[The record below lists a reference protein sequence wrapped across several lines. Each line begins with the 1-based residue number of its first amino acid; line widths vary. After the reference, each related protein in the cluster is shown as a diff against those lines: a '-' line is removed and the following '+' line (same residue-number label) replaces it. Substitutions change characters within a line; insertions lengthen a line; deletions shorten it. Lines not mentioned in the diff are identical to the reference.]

1 MKVGIIGV
9 GAVGAATAMAI
20 ALRARVREVILIDR
34 DQRRANAVAMDMHYG
49 VPLSPLVRV
58 AGGDY
63 GDLAGSGRAIIAAGV
78 NEKAGG
84 AVDRDDPSG
93 RLRLLEPNLKVFED
107 IVPRLVKA
115 APRTVILIATNPPEP
130 LVEITR
136 ELAGHDRV
144 LSTSTYLDS
153 LRFRVHLAERLQ
165 VSPACVDAYVV
176 GEHGTSSVF
185 LWSSARIGGM
195 RVQDILAKREV
206 GFEEFRKAVEHD
218 VRFANI
224 SIIEGIGASQ
234 YGIGM
239 VAGRVAEVV
248 LRDEQAVFP
257 VGSHIPRY
265 GVALSLPSVVGRGGV
280 TEVLWPEMS
289 ADETRAFEHSAE
301 TLRGA
306 VARYAGRKNQKPQ
319 GTEP

>member
-1 MKVGIIGV
+1 MKAGIIGV

-20 ALRARVREVILIDR
+20 ALRSRVRELVLIDR
-34 DQRRANAVAMDMHYG
+34 DRARARAVAIDMHYG
-49 VPLSPLVRV
+49 VPLSPLVTVRE
-58 AGGDY
+58 GDY
-63 GDLAGSGRAIIAAGV
+63 GDLAGAGLAIIAAGV

-84 AVDRDDPSG
+84 AMDRDDPLG
-93 RLRLLEPNLKVFED
+93 RLRLLAPNVKVFED
-107 IVPRLVKA
+107 IVPRIVKV
-115 APRTVILIATNPPEP
+115 APQAVILIATNPPEA

-136 ELAGHDRV
+136 HLAGHERV

-153 LRFRVHLAERLQ
+153 LRFRVHLAERLE
-165 VSPACVDAYVV
+165 VSPSCVDAYVV

-195 RVQDILAKREV
+195 RVQDMLVRRGTAID
-206 GFEEFRKAVEHD
+206 EFRRAVEHD
-218 VRFANI
+218 VRYANI

-257 VGSHIPRY
+257 AGSHIPRF
-265 GVALSLPSVVGRGGV
+265 GVALSLPSVVGRAGV
-280 TEVLWPEMS
+280 QEVLWPDMS
-289 ADETRAFEHSAE
+289 DEETHALEQSAE
-301 TLRGA
+301 TLKGA
-306 VARYAGRKNQKPQ
+306 LAKYVAL
-319 GTEP
+319 